1 MRNLIRFVLRYN
13 FPILFLVF
21 ELIAI
26 ILIFSH
32 NPIQR
37 GKLTSQTNSFSTIV
51 FDKASEVT
59 QYIHLRRAI
68 DQLAKENSLMRS
80 RARAVRPDS
89 IDSRGSYVFIPARV
103 INNTVQFENN
113 YLTLDI
119 GTRSG
124 VEPDMA
130 VVSPFGIV
138 GVVKTVSPNYC
149 RVISVL
155 NSQLR
160 VSVRL
165 SKSGYFGSLSWD
177 RLNYRD
183 VLVTEIPSHVSLEPG
198 DSIVSSGYSSIFPSG
213 EPIATVIEATP
224 AAGGNFLEIRARLST
239 DFKKLYTVYVVK
251 NTDIKE
257 VKELE
262 EYDNEK

>member
-26 ILIFSH
+26 ILIFSQ

-37 GKLTSQTNSFSTIV
+37 GKLTSQINSLSTV
-51 FDKASEVT
+51 VYDGAYEVT
-59 QYIHLRRAI
+59 QYMHLRKANELIAR
-68 DQLAKENSLMRS
+68 ENSLLRS
-80 RARAVRPDS
+80 RVIQASPDS
-89 IDSRGSYVFIPARV
+89 VSPRNTYDFIPAFV
-103 INNTVQFENN
+103 INNTVHNEYN
-113 YLTLDI
+113 YLTLDV
-119 GTRSG
+119 GAKSG
-124 VEPDMA
+124 VRPDMA

-138 GVVKTVSPNYC
+138 GVVKAVSPNYC

-160 VSVRL
+160 ISVKL

-177 RLNYRD
+177 RRNYRD

-213 EPIATVIEATP
+213 EPIATVLEAAP
-224 AAGGNFLEIRARLST
+224 AAGGNFLEIRARLT
-239 DFKKLYTVYVVK
+239 NDFKQLSTVYIVI
-251 NTDIKE
+251 NTKKE
-257 VKELE
+257 EIQKLE
-262 EYDNEK
+262 ETNNEK

>member
-26 ILIFSH
+26 ILIFSQ

-37 GKLTSQTNSFSTIV
+37 GKLTSQINSLSTLV
-51 FDKASEVT
+51 YDGAYEVT
-59 QYIHLRRAI
+59 QYMHLRKSNEQI
-68 DQLAKENSLMRS
+68 AKENSLLRS
-80 RARAVRPDS
+80 RVTPVRPDS
-89 IDSRGSYVFIPARV
+89 VSPRNAYDFIPALV
-103 INNTVQFENN
+103 INNTVHNEFN
-113 YLTLDI
+113 YLTLNA
-119 GTRSG
+119 GKKNG
-124 VEPDMA
+124 VELDMA

-155 NSQLR
+155 NSQLKI
-160 VSVRL
+160 SVKL

-177 RLNYRD
+177 RRNYRD

-213 EPIATVIEATP
+213 EPIATVLEATP
-224 AAGGNFLEIRARLST
+224 AAGGNFLEIRARLNN
-239 DFKKLYTVYVVK
+239 DFKQLSTVYIVI
-251 NTDIKE
+251 NNGKE
-257 VKELE
+257 EIQTLE
-262 EYDNEK
+262 ENDNEK